1 MKTTKRA
8 VLLTSLVLVLLIA
21 AMTSGL
27 LTAEPG
33 APPQQATEAPPA
45 STEEPLPEFQPTER
59 LPADSAVAFPTD
71 I

>member
-1 MKTTKRA
+1 MKPTKRA

-33 APPQQATEAPPA
+33 APPQQATEAPLA
-45 STEEPLPEFQPTER
+45 STEEPLPER